1 MALNIYNSKT
11 KKWESVASLRATDL
25 IVNNPKFKSTTV
37 DGCLVELDDKIQ
49 SLMQNI
55 AWIYNNGTVGGGGG
69 GGGGGAS
76 TGKIV
81 SETFLANNGKLFAS
95 TKENIRIH
103 YKVTSKSVTNFELT
117 LKCGDFTKN
126 QSVRPNTD
134 YYWDIGTLKTGNYS
148 VFISGFDV
156 DQMPLDYFTAQI
168 VIGALEV
175 ISDFDDSS
183 NIFNVASTISIPYTV
198 NSYLENKIRVY
209 YNVNGSDDVII
220 EDVPKGV
227 LQRLVLGQK
236 PVGNYTVKLWAT
248 TQGEGG
254 ASDMLTSNTL
264 NWDIKVAGTQ
274 DIFVTIP
281 SNIAKIYNQGIPIN
295 LPYSIINNTY
305 STYLLT
311 LLITD
316 ANGTVI
322 RNENYSNISS
332 GNNTL
337 TISTD
342 SLASGKYKI
351 KLSAKVQDDQSI
363 VSKNDPVID
372 IEIKTDA
379 DFTPWQ
385 IIKSELIGH
394 FTGRGKNK
402 NEMLQWKNEIPIQPG
417 EKELVFSLFGMNGS
431 SNGFVEGKNA
441 LIIGGESYGKL
452 NFDIFRD
459 DRYALNGTT
468 INILYKFKNNGNS
481 ESRILDVGKYDNS
494 KNLIEGAYIC
504 AGLSQVKTSE
514 NSVSTVTGE
523 DYYINQTFVIGNS
536 DIASRFL
543 KIYNDGVLT
552 ACKPITGSDSLVY
565 DGNMFFGCRR
575 TSGVNSQ
582 NQEIDIL
589 DLFAECE
596 IKDIKVYRRALTDVE
611 VVYNYVCDDYYLH
624 TLINSEGIEEIDK
637 ARQLALRSINSFDSS
652 GNFQVD
658 TTNNSPFPILEIDFG
673 NDDTTRKEFIKWI
686 DTIVWNVSEE
696 EKFKQFPCIIKYN
709 DYKNKISVEKSG
721 GGTYICLQGT
731 SSTGYTRKNFDIG
744 FGVNPTTGKEFLF
757 SPRTNWLPENIY
769 TLKCNMMDSS
779 HSNNIGTGLFLN
791 GSCIDKDYNEV
802 TFAKSGYWMGKYPPM
817 LDSANNINYD
827 KIKYSI
833 DGFPI
838 ILLCDLGGGSG
849 GNKQMTYMGIY
860 TFNLGR
866 TSYYNLGLKNYTYT
880 LEDNNKNIVKEHT
893 DIFTGLYSKDTT
905 FAYEV
910 STSSNDGAGAFK
922 QISEKWIQNDW
933 KKRFPKEDSLQ
944 GDTAL
949 RKVLLTTGRSEGVTE
964 YQKDLSGNIEKDAQG
979 QPIIAYTAGT
989 NWKDI
994 NVWNKSS
1001 LVDYLIVVYLLGMT
1015 DNMGKNFVI
1024 KTWNRNG
1031 EGDNIWYA
1039 TFYDM
1044 DTILGV
1050 DNVGSLTYGPSVDID
1065 AYPNG
1070 NFADAKTSEGKGKG
1084 SYNLSDSRLWNMVR
1098 EYNYAMAGSV
1108 PPVTAEYLVTR
1119 YAYYRNNGVINGNN
1133 VFNHFKY
1140 VIDQIGANYYN
1151 KDTEIKYLTK
1161 FVNADGDSGYHNI
1174 TFLNGTREVYTK
1186 NWIKKRI
1193 QYLDSVF
1200 DYGNISISDSNL
1212 SKPIKFRFNVSGS
1225 PSKTRIIDM
1234 KSRSPIFVKVLWS
1247 GEDVP
1252 DDNQKLLVDSTKFT
1266 KFQKGFNAN
1275 FQSTDFTFGPEIMF
1289 MNNLNEGAPSVLR
1302 LEYCTNLM
1310 ELDLSGNTLLKL
1322 ISLSGCRSL
1331 RNLNLRNCTK
1341 LGQALT
1347 PDEAASEG
1355 TTQSN
1360 VDLSNCTNLQ
1370 NVDIA
1375 FTGLTQIKLPDGGT
1389 LKNLICNDSGLQKIS
1404 LKNQSFLTKVD
1415 FTNCYSLETVDL
1427 DNCANLEEIILTNAS
1442 LSNFSAKNC
1451 PNLKKV
1457 ILTKNIKLKS
1467 VSFASCPNVTYLDLT
1482 DCSHQSLGFYSGN
1495 ESSDLGTALNLIGC
1509 PNLEEL
1515 ILTRCSAQVIYFN
1528 GDCRSLKRLVADSSL
1543 LKQTI
1548 IGAKSDG
1555 SSIITYSKFNNQP
1568 ALDFKQFD
1576 KLSYVFFNN
1585 ATNVWNII
1593 NLTIT
1598 ATNESKKFQ
1607 SCTNLRRITGN
1618 ITVIGT
1624 MNTWFQGLSTN
1635 FKLNDYTG
1643 KNPASTST
1651 QFDLTLNMNSVSTV
1665 NDCFNNNQGVQLNDM
1680 IYFLK
1685 RLPNCTE
1692 FVSTYFNC
1700 QGIVTNN
1707 STPIPEDL
1715 FSGCSNARNFSHF
1728 WYLCYKISG
1737 PLPIRIFANTT
1748 KAYYFYRF
1756 ANGCKFNGFYSNTP
1770 NTDPSILFQPM
1781 PSLSTISEMFP
1792 NNGLVGTFLAKP
1804 LFMNNPGLSSAYAV
1818 FSGNS
1823 GLELNLGRTALG
1835 ERHDDLFANNPNIAN
1850 IDSIFA
1856 NCKVTGNIHE
1866 NLFGGVEATRND
1878 NGVTRRYPGPALTS
1892 ALGSFANTGIGGTL
1906 DERIFQRLT
1915 NVIALAPFYS
1925 NRNVSGT
1932 IPPNLFKYNTKLINL
1947 NNFFN
1952 GTDVSGTIPETLLK
1966 YNTKLQSL
1974 TSLFSN
1980 CNNLG
1985 GSIPEGFFEGLI
1997 SIVNINNL
2005 FYGCTNLIGSIPNNL
2020 FKIKNPDGTYPILA
2034 ITEAKQVFYN
2044 CCRLSG
2050 EIPPDLFIL
2059 FSNVKDLT
2067 GFFQECG
2074 TIDKG
2079 IVTKSISGFIPENLI
2094 QSCPKLEI
2102 IDYMFSRMN
2111 YLEPF
2116 EFEVEENGSI
2126 VKKYQLVSD
2135 NFFKECKNITSMK
2148 STFDCFGISS
2158 TRGVSKLTPAMFQ
2171 PLTKLLYL
2179 DSCFYNAKLN
2189 GLTLDSNLFNKCNV
2203 LESISGMF
2211 SNWSASGD
2219 SSWGYILPQGL
2230 FTQYNPNTGNG
2241 QRLKNIEN
2249 AFYKC
2254 SGLTG
2259 EPIKFWDGTF
2269 TTLTNLANC
2278 YGYCRA
2284 LNGYSNGGI
2293 PPNYGGGK

>member
-1 MALNIYNSKT
+1 MALNIFNSKT

-25 IVNNPKFKSTTV
+25 IVNNPKFKSTSV

-95 TKENIRIH
+95 TKENIKIH

-117 LKCGDFTKN
+117 LKCGDYTKT

-134 YYWDIGTLKTGNYS
+134 YYWDVGALKTGNYS

-175 ISDFDDSS
+175 VSDFDDTT

-198 NSYLENKIRVY
+198 NSYLENKIKIY
-209 YNVNGSDDVII
+209 YNVNGSDDVVI
-220 EDVPKGV
+220 DNVPKGV

-236 PVGNYTVKLWAT
+236 PVGTYTVKLWAT

-254 ASDMLTSNTL
+254 ASDLLTSNVL

-274 DIFVTIP
+274 DIFVTVP
-281 SNIAKIYNQGIPIN
+281 SNIAKVYNQGIPIN

-305 STYLLT
+305 STYLLS
-311 LLITD
+311 LVITD
-316 ANGTVI
+316 AGGTIIKSEKYV
-322 RNENYSNISS
+322 NISS

-342 SLASGKYKI
+342 SFASGKYKI
-351 KLSAKVQDDQSI
+351 SLSAKVQDDQSI
-363 VSKNDPVID
+363 VSKNDPLIE

-379 DFTPWQ
+379 DFSPWQ

-402 NEMLQWKNEIPIQPG
+402 NEMFQWKNEIPIQPG
-417 EKELVFSLFGMNGS
+417 EKELIFSMFGMNGS

-441 LIIGGESYGKL
+441 LVIGGESYGKL

-494 KNLIEGAYIC
+494 NNLIEGAYIC
-504 AGLSQVKTSE
+504 AGMSQVKTSE

-523 DYYINQTFVIGNS
+523 DDYINQTFVIGNS

-552 ACKPITGSDSLVY
+552 ACKAITGSDSLVY

-575 TSGVNSQ
+575 TSGVNAQ
-582 NQEIDIL
+582 NQEIDVL
-589 DLFAECE
+589 DLYSECE
-596 IKDIKVYRRALTDVE
+596 IKDIKIYRRALTDVE

-624 TLINSEGIEEIDK
+624 TIFNSSGVEEIDK
-637 ARQLALRSINSFDSS
+637 ARQLALRSINSFDST
-652 GNFQVD
+652 GDFQVD
-658 TTNNSPFPILEIDFG
+658 TTNNSPFPIVEIDFG
-673 NDDTTRKEFIKWI
+673 TNDTVRQEFIQWI

-696 EKFKQFPCIIKYN
+696 EKFKQFPCTIKYN

-721 GGTYICLQGT
+721 NGTYICLQGT

-757 SPRTNWLPENIY
+757 SPRANWLPENVY

-779 HSNNIGTGLFLN
+779 HSNNIGSGLFLN

-817 LDSANNINYD
+817 IDSANNVNYE

-838 ILLCDLGGGSG
+838 ILLCDLGGGAG

-880 LEDNNKNIVKEHT
+880 LEDNNKNVVKEFT
-893 DIFTGLYSKDTT
+893 DIFSGLYSKDTT

-949 RKVLLTTGRSEGVTE
+949 RKLLLTTGRSEGVTE
-964 YQKDLSGNIEKDAQG
+964 YQKDLSGNIEKDASG
-979 QPIIAYTAGT
+979 QPIISYTAGT

-994 NVWNKSS
+994 NIWNKSS

-1065 AYPNG
+1065 AYPTG
-1070 NFADAKTSEGKGKG
+1070 NFADAKTSDGKGKG

-1119 YAYYRNNGVINGNN
+1119 YAYYRDNGVINGNN
-1133 VFNHFKY
+1133 VFNHFKF

-1174 TFLNGTREVYTK
+1174 TFLNGTREIYTK

-1200 DYGNISISDSNL
+1200 DYGNIKITDSNL

-1225 PSKTRIIDM
+1225 PSKTRIVDM
-1234 KSRSPIFVKVLWS
+1234 KSRSAIFVKVLWS

-1275 FQSTDFTFGPEIMF
+1275 FQSTDFTFGPEIMY
-1289 MNNLNEGAPSVLR
+1289 MTNLNEGAPSVLR

-1331 RNLNLRNCTK
+1331 RKLNLRSCTK

-1360 VDLSNCTNLQ
+1360 IDLSNCTNLQ
-1370 NVDIA
+1370 DVDIA

-1389 LKNLICNDSGLQKIS
+1389 LKNLSCNDSGLQKIS
-1404 LKNQSFLTKVD
+1404 LKSQSFLTKVD
-1415 FTNCYSLETVDL
+1415 FTNCYSLETVEL

-1442 LSNFSAKNC
+1442 LSNFTAKNC
-1451 PNLKKV
+1451 PNLKRV
-1457 ILTKNIKLKS
+1457 ILTRNIKLKA

-1482 DCSHQSLGFYSGN
+1482 DCNNTSLGFYSGN
-1495 ESSDLGTALNLIGC
+1495 EASDLGTALNLIGC
-1509 PNLEEL
+1509 PNLETL

-1528 GDCRSLKRLVADSSL
+1528 GDCKSLKSLQVSSSSI
-1543 LKQTI
+1543 KQTI

-1555 SSIITYSKFNNQP
+1555 SSVLTYSKFNGQP
-1568 ALDFKQFD
+1568 AFDLKQFD
-1576 KLSYVFFNN
+1576 KLTSIYFYN

-1593 NLTIT
+1593 NLKYTCT
-1598 ATNESKKFQ
+1598 SNSDMFN

-1618 ITVIGT
+1618 ITINGS
-1624 MNTWFQGLSTN
+1624 MGAWFANMPST
-1635 FKLNDYTG
+1635 FRLNDYTG
-1643 KNPASTST
+1643 KNPASTT
-1651 QFDLTLNMNSVSTV
+1651 TAFDLTLNMDGVSSI
-1665 NDCFNNNQGVQLNDM
+1665 NNCFINNQGCNLNDL
-1680 IYFLK
+1680 IYMMK
-1685 RLPNCTE
+1685 RLPNCSAMDAS
-1692 FVSTYFNC
+1692 FQNC
-1700 QGIVTNN
+1700 QGLITNN
-1707 STPIPEDL
+1707 TNRLPEDL
-1715 FSGCSNARNFSHF
+1715 FSNSRKIQHF
-1728 WYLCYKISG
+1728 GSTFYVNSKMTG
-1737 PLPIRIFANTT
+1737 PFPIRIFANTPNAT
-1748 KAYYFYRF
+1748 YCYRLF
-1756 ANGCKFNGFYSNTP
+1756 NGCKFNGFYSNTA
-1770 NTDPSILFQPM
+1770 NTDPSIIFQGM
-1781 PSLSTISEMFP
+1781 PGLNTTAEMFP
-1792 NNGLVGTFLAKP
+1792 NNGLTGTFLAKP
-1804 LFMNNPGLSSAYAV
+1804 LFASNPNLSNCYSMFAGNPGL
-1818 FSGNS
+1818 
-1823 GLELNLGRTALG
+1823 EINLGRTALG
-1835 ERHDDLFANNPNIAN
+1835 ERHDDLFANNPNLNN
-1850 IDSIFA
+1850 IDSMFL
-1856 NCKVTGNIHE
+1856 NCKINGNIHE
-1866 NLFGGVEATRND
+1866 NLFGGVEPTRND
-1878 NGVTRRYPGPALTS
+1878 NGVTRRYPGANLGS
-1892 ALGSFANTGIGGTL
+1892 ALNTFTNTGIGGTL
-1906 DERIFQRLT
+1906 DERLFQKLINIT
-1915 NVIALAPFYS
+1915 QLSPF
-1925 NRNVSGT
+1925 NNNPGISGT
-1932 IPPNLFKYNTKLINL
+1932 IPVNLFKYNNKLINI
-1947 NNFFN
+1947 NAFFYN
-1952 GTDVSGTIPETLLK
+1952 MRVTGSIPEELMK
-1966 YNTKLQSL
+1966 YNTKLNSI

-1980 CNNLG
+1980 CIGLS
-1985 GSIPEGFFEGLI
+1985 GSIPENLFAGLI
-1997 SIVNINNL
+1997 NLVNVNTI
-2005 FYGCTNLIGSIPNNL
+2005 FYNCYGLSGSIPNNL
-2020 FKIKNPDGTYPILA
+2020 FKIKNPDGTFPILA

-2044 CCRLSG
+2044 CYGLSG

-2074 TIDKG
+2074 TIEKG
-2079 IVTKSISGFIPENLI
+2079 SPTKSISGFIPEGLLAP
-2094 QSCPKLEI
+2094 CTKLEV
-2102 IDYMFSRMN
+2102 IDYMFSGMN

-2116 EFEVEENGSI
+2116 EFEVEENHNI
-2126 VKKYQLVSD
+2126 VTKYQLVSD
-2135 NFFKECKNITSMK
+2135 NFFKECKNITSMIY
-2148 STFDCFGISS
+2148 TFSSFGISAS
-2158 TRGVSKLTPAMFQ
+2158 RGMIKLTPAMFQ
-2171 PLTKLLYL
+2171 PLTKLKFL
-2179 DSCFYNAKLN
+2179 DYCFYNAN
-2189 GLTLDSNLFNKCNV
+2189 HSGLTLDSNLFNKCNV
-2203 LESISGMF
+2203 LESIAGIF
-2211 SNWSASGD
+2211 SNWSASGS
-2219 SSWGYILPQGL
+2219 SSWVYTLPSGL

-2241 QRLKNIEN
+2241 QRLKNTSS
-2249 AFYKC
+2249 AFAKC
-2254 SGLTG
+2254 SALTG

-2269 TTLTNLANC
+2269 VSLTNFVNT
-2278 YGYCRA
+2278 YQHCRA
-2284 LNGYSNGGI
+2284 LTGYSNGGI
-2293 PPNYGGGK
+2293 PSNYGGGA